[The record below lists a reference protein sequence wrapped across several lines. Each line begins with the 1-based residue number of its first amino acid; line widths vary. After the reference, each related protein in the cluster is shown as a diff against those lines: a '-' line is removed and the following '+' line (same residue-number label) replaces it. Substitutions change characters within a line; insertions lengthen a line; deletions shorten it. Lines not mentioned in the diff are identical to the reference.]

1 MMCIEVI
8 HMANR
13 IRSLREE
20 INMTQIRLSTEL
32 EVSQETISAYET
44 GRHNPSYA
52 LLVRMSN
59 LFHASMDYI
68 MGLSDVRKPLA
79 EMALTDEERAAVNLF
94 SRLNETE
101 RALAMTYMQGM
112 YDAAQAQS
120 KKAALKL

>member
-1 MMCIEVI
+1 MMSIEVI

-13 IRSLREE
+13 IRALREE
-20 INMTQIRLSTEL
+20 INMIQIRLSTEL
-32 EVSQETISAYET
+32 EVSQETLRAYAP
-44 GRHNPSYA
+44 GRHNPSFA
-52 LLVRMSN
+52 LLARMSA
-59 LFHASMDYI
+59 LFHVSMDYI

>member
-1 MMCIEVI
+1 
-8 HMANR
+8 MANR

-44 GRHNPSYA
+44 GRHYPSYA

-79 EMALTDEERAAVNLF
+79 EMALTDEQLAAVNLF

-101 RALAMTYMQGM
+101 RTLAMTYMQGM

-120 KKAALKL
+120 KKAVLKL